1 MKILVY
7 HGVVKKLDNFDK
19 FFPKHILIKNFKEQ
33 INIIKKRHKV
43 LSLEEFDYK
52 WQKRELKD
60 NEILIFF
67 DDCYQ
72 SAINVAGILADFKI
86 PAIFS
91 ISSDLVNKNYSWVD
105 DIEKVLIKT
114 KKKII
119 KFDKLFFDIS
129 TERKKFKVIL
139 DFKKYFQSISTDVI
153 VKKLENL
160 IRACEINPCEI
171 IQEKFEIIS
180 WDQIRQIKSI
190 DLFSVVHHGHL
201 HYPMSRFLTKE
212 KLSQDIKTNIKFLKR
227 ELEVEPWVFVYPFGR
242 SKYYNKTVKK
252 VLKSYGFK
260 LAFTTEDKKI
270 NYEDSF
276 GIPRIIIT

>member
-19 FFPKHILIKNFKEQ
+19 FFPKHILINDFKKQ
-33 INIIKKRHKV
+33 INVIRKKYKV

-67 DDCYQ
+67 DDCYK
-72 SAINVAGILADFKI
+72 SITNGAEFLENLKM
-86 PAIFS
+86 PAVFS
-91 ISSDLVNKNYSWVD
+91 ISSDLVNRSYSWID
-105 DIEKVLIKT
+105 DIEKVLMKT

-119 KFDKLFFDIS
+119 RFDKLFFDIS

-139 DFKKYFQSISTDVI
+139 DFKKKFQSIPANI
-153 VKKLENL
+153 IARELKKL
-160 IRACEINPCEI
+160 IRVCEVNPREI
-171 IQEKFEIIS
+171 IQEKFDIIS
-180 WDQIRQIKSI
+180 WNQIEQIKSI
-190 DLFSVVHHGHL
+190 NLFSVVHHGHL
-201 HYPMSRFLTKE
+201 HYPMSRFSDRE
-212 KLSQDIKTNIKFLKR
+212 KLCQDVRNNIDILRKR
-227 ELEVEPWVFVYPFGR
+227 IGVEAYAFVYPFGL
-242 SKYYNKTVKK
+242 SNHYNKTVKK

-276 GIPRIIIT
+276 SIPRIIIT